1 MDQAAARA
9 PQEVDDG
16 RRGPGY
22 ICGAFCPHPGEAFTR
37 PSPSRR
43 TANWV
48 DFREQVAGWVPAAAR
63 QLYAILDNLAAHR
76 APDVLL
82 FARAHPRGEFVVQ
95 PTTAAYLNLIEPWWQ
110 ILRSLA
116 LKGRRFATWAEVC
129 QAVEAATAYWN
140 QHRQPF
146 KGGERRR
153 HRHRTMAT
161 APRRTFWNHRQP
173 VRQPGVAVL
182 PKVA

>member
-140 QHRQPF
+140 QQRHPF
-146 KGGERRR
+146 KWGERRR
-153 HRHRTMAT
+153 HRHRTRAT
-161 APRRTFWNHRQP
+161 APMRTFWNHRQP